1 MRSVDVDGSRAPS
14 LGETSCGGAF
24 AVAATLVRER
34 EAAGLAGHPVGGGQG
49 DTGQGAGGKEEE
61 EDETRHC
68 D

>member
-34 EAAGLAGHPVGGGQG
+34 EDAGLAGHPVGGGQG
-49 DTGQGAGGKEEE
+49 DTGKAA
-61 EDETRHC
+61 
-68 D
+68 

>member
-1 MRSVDVDGSRAPS
+1 MGAVDVDR
-14 LGETSCGGAF
+14 GGAPRLGVAPRGGAL
-24 AVAATLVRER
+24 AVAPTLERER
-34 EAAGLAGHPVGGGQG
+34 EPASLAGDSVGGGQG